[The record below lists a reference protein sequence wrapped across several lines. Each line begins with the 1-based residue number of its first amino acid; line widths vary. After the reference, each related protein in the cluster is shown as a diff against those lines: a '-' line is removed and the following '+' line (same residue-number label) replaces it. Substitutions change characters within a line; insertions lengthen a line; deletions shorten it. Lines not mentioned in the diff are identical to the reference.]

1 MTAPTKI
8 GRYEIVRRIGKS
20 MTDVYL
26 AIDTVENR
34 KAALKLVK
42 TGGDSANR
50 LILEAERRGAA
61 IQRQMFAVDPRMVE
75 IYDFGDL
82 DGYFFVAMQY
92 VEGRNLAEVLRAE
105 QALDANRAAV
115 IALEICEQLAKFH
128 SWRSAVVGTEA
139 RPEAGTE
146 VHPETRAAVQ
156 TVVHGDI
163 KPSNIHIGP
172 NDTVRLLDF
181 GIAKTLRPG
190 RDATAHNFGSPG
202 YCSPERLLRSEVDQQ
217 SDLWAVG
224 ATLYEMLAG
233 VPPYQAQDTRKL
245 EALIRAR
252 RPPRALPSA
261 VPKPLRLVVSKSL
274 AGDEARRYGSAVE
287 FMADLQAF
295 LSHKPTLAEMERRVG
310 WNPNATIEA
319 ARAALKKATRTVRQ
333 AGRHWRL
340 IGAFGWFAA
349 GMALW
354 IAGAL
359 GWQSWQSVQAQPAP
373 AKPVPAKPNPTKS
386 VAARPVT
393 TPSAPIPEPSIDWP
407 ARYIAEA
414 DGILAAYRASSDPV
428 LHHFD
433 WHKAEIR
440 LQDAADQ
447 GRRDDETLGK
457 LALAKG
463 YAVLEHLSVGEFS
476 DAGAAQLRKEA
487 RSDFEEAAKRIP
499 KSADARLALARVFV
513 YSMPDLDRALAEF
526 HQAETRGAK
535 LGPREIEAQA
545 DAYRIRAQQVE
556 SSAPREAWQAAQ
568 TARTLYRK
576 VGDFDRA
583 QEHLQELAPIHQPTA
598 RKTPTHRSH
607 RWR

>member
-20 MTDVYL
+20 MTEVYL
-26 AIDTVENR
+26 AIDTVGNR

-42 TGGDSANR
+42 TGGDSTSR
-50 LILEAERRGAA
+50 QILEAERRGAA
-61 IQRQMFAVDPRMVE
+61 IQREMFALDPRMVE

-92 VEGRNLAEVLRAE
+92 VEGRNLAELL
-105 QALDANRAAV
+105 QADQVLDANRAAV

-128 SWRSAVVGTEA
+128 SWQSA
-139 RPEAGTE
+139 
-146 VHPETRAAVQ
+146 
-156 TVVHGDI
+156 VVHGDI

-181 GIAKTLRPG
+181 GIAKTLRAG

-202 YCSPERLLRSEVDQQ
+202 YCSPERLVRSQVDQQ

-252 RPPRALPSA
+252 RPPRALPA
-261 VPKPLRLVVSKSL
+261 TVPKALRLVVSKSL
-274 AGDEARRYGSAVE
+274 AGEERRRYGSAVE

-295 LSHKPTLAEMERRVG
+295 LSRKPTLAEMERRAG
-310 WNPNATIEA
+310 WNPNATVEA
-319 ARAALKKATRTVRQ
+319 ARAALKKATRTVKQ

-359 GWQSWQSVQAQPAP
+359 IWTSWQSLHPQPVAAKSPSAKPASVVKPAAMVNPGDMVNPAAMAKPAVLPAP
-373 AKPVPAKPNPTKS
+373 DS
-386 VAARPVT
+386 VVDRDAQH
-393 TPSAPIPEPSIDWP
+393 
-407 ARYIAEA
+407 IAEA
-414 DGILAAYRASSDPV
+414 DRILAEYRNSSDPV
-428 LHHFD
+428 LHDFD

-440 LQDAADQ
+440 LQDAADS
-447 GRRDDETLGK
+447 GRAGDEMLGK

-463 YAVLEHLSVGEFS
+463 YAVLEHLSVGDFT
-476 DAGAAQLRKEA
+476 DNRVAQLRKEA
-487 RSDFEEAAKRIP
+487 RADFEEAARRLP
-499 KSADARLALARVFV
+499 QSPDPHLALARIFV

-526 HQAETRGAK
+526 HQAETLGAK
-535 LGPREIEAQA
+535 FGPRELEEQA
-545 DAYRIRAQQVE
+545 DAYRIRAQQLE
-556 SSAPREAWQAAQ
+556 PGAPREAWQAAQ
-568 TARTLYRK
+568 MARPLYRK
-576 VGDFDRA
+576 LGDFDRA
-583 QEHLQELAPIHQPTA
+583 QQHLQELALIHPPS
-598 RKTPTHRSH
+598 RKTTRRRT
-607 RWR
+607 RWP